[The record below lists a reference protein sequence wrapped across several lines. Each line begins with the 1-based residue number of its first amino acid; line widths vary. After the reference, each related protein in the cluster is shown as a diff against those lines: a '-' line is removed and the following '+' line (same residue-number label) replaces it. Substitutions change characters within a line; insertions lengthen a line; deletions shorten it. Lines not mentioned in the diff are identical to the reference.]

1 MEDLEKTKEN
11 IVPLRGGR
19 NMEQLEMVLTASE
32 DQLKAEQR
40 AHEERIQLYDGLDP
54 LQPWYE
60 YICWIEQ
67 THPASGKQGA
77 NNSILL
83 QCIAKFENDERY
95 QQDHRFI
102 KLCMKYIDTQ
112 SSPQELYQELYDRG
126 IGTLCAELYIGWAY
140 YYDAEDN
147 FAQTEAIYQK
157 GLDAGA
163 LPKQEL
169 EQAHKQFGFSMSQR
183 LLHKDECSKQKFQ
196 TKLAER
202 RNALTSLKGQRNIHV
217 GSIRT
222 GLAVRSY
229 NPGIVKQ
236 ENVSPNENHSFAV
249 PVFTGAGNSSKSN
262 TALENQSIVRSFVNA
277 IRDRENVREPGPWS
291 DAKLSKKRGPLFG
304 ASHGPRFEISEDA
317 VEFIAIPL
325 LVDNLSRGIQLEPNH
340 KRNNYPQK
348 PFEIA
353 PCDDDKP
360 SGFPLYDKTFLYCRG
375 LKVDFCPEELRGY
388 RYFKRS
394 GIQNRMTERY
404 DPIWS
409 NGAEAGIRLHPY
421 HVREFKC
428 DVKSDLKTDRPP
440 ADSSWDD
447 IQTRIRELY
456 AVGRSEELSMEELR
470 LQKWKEGK
478 IKRYIDKKHD
488 DDMLRVDMDETVV
501 QSKRVSF
508 APARGSIMPPA
519 QMDRKAATPHVGVSG
534 MLMIC
539 EEQPEEFSVVLPDSP
554 SKTLGSLRKTDK
566 RRSEDSPALKTAPK
580 KPSIDEGG
588 DDDGE
593 EGFAM
598 PKPKSKVAIPI
609 FVDDEA
615 DPVDNKE
622 SNDYYPNET
631 CSTQVFNMFVKSQ
644 STPLGMKSVARSSVT
659 LLPRQNLLLE
669 EIEEPTAALQDE
681 NLAQIQQM
689 KSSNENT
696 ESESLTPST
705 SNSTQAQKQLSTIME
720 RTETSTISA
729 TCSTKSSVSSPPLG
743 EMIPTE
749 QEQSVNNTNINMKQ
763 AGKNL
768 STIPVELPA
777 IFKVPETLGKSGE
790 VPADPPKSVPISP
803 FIIHIDSTETMAK
816 IPLVSK
822 NALPIKMSPTLI
834 DDKENQ
840 ELVEPIPDEATATT
854 TTTSNLL
861 LRKNLSHLPQRE
873 PVGVNSIMSF
883 KMTTERTNTVP
894 LPLVKHSTES
904 VAAPTPTAKQIKA
917 DDSLFELLVRTPSPK
932 SAKAKSPTMVAAVEK
947 QSEIADKNASFFD
960 LAEFQKT
967 PEKKFQSIP
976 NVISNVQAQTSD
988 NPQPL
993 KIQSV
998 RGAAWEDFPSPPKR
1012 GSLEDMN
1019 TEIFSLHMNK
1029 MKNSTLLP
1037 GRFTEFEMPDKVAGV
1052 DISPSDELKVGGKI
1066 SSLQQIDFDIS
1077 ISENKIKQMALGG
1090 EKQEKKQDADGFK
1103 IPAPIFKSPPPIIDL
1118 DDDDGD
1124 DLGKSIYVAKLATP
1138 VEVRPQWEEIDEY
1151 FNPANNEY
1159 MRKEVDLDGTMQ
1171 FIYQQTNSDTGEI
1184 DPFDPKLQEAFLE
1197 KMDFMSYI
1205 EELTTCCLV
1214 NKVQPLAKGMIESV
1228 NDVKFSVTKKIGE
1241 GTFGTV
1247 YNAKNLT
1254 TGEQVAMKQER
1265 PANLWEYYICLE
1277 LRARINHDEI
1287 LPGLMGVDY
1296 AIVGNNASVLVS
1308 QFSRFGNILDVANM
1322 IKRVTTKNIDE
1333 FIAMIITTQILSII
1347 DHLHSCMIIH
1357 ADIKPDNFLL
1367 MSPIN
1372 MSSNIPC
1379 VQLIDFGVSID
1390 LKLFPKGTAFKKIV
1404 TTECFTCIEM
1414 LEKRPWTYQPDLYG
1428 VAGTTHVMLFGKYME
1443 VQKDIINWNIKARMP
1458 RYFRKAVWDNYFV
1471 TLLNIRDCNKMP
1483 NLQTL
1488 RGMLLAEIEENDKY
1502 IRDKVNEFN
1511 QALLSA

>member
-11 IVPLRGGR
+11 IVPLKGGR
-19 NMEQLEMVLTASE
+19 NMEQLEMVLTSSE
-32 DQLKAEQR
+32 TQLKEEQR
-40 AHEERIQLYDGLDP
+40 AHEERIQNYEGPDP

-60 YICWIEQ
+60 YILFLEQ
-67 THPASGKQGA
+67 THPASGNKA
-77 NNSILL
+77 ILL
-83 QCIAKFENDERY
+83 KCIAKFENDERY
-95 QQDHRFI
+95 HQDHRFI

-126 IGTLCAELYIGWAY
+126 IGTMCAELYIGWAY

-163 LPKQEL
+163 VPKQEL
-169 EQAHKQFGFSMSQR
+169 EQAHRQFGFSMSQR
-183 LLHKDECSKQKFQ
+183 LLHKDETSKQKFQ

-202 RNALTSLKGQRNIHV
+202 RNALTSLKAQRNIHV

-236 ENVSPNENHSFAV
+236 ENVSPNENSSSAV
-249 PVFTGAGNSSKSN
+249 PIFTGGTGNSSKSM
-262 TALENQSIVRSFVNA
+262 APENHSIVRSFVNA
-277 IRDRENVREPGPWS
+277 SRDRENIREPGPWS
-291 DAKLSKKRGPLFG
+291 DAKSNKKRGPLFG
-304 ASHGPRFEISEDA
+304 ASHGPRFEISEDSA
-317 VEFIAIPL
+317 DFVPIPL
-325 LVDNLSRGIQLEPNH
+325 LVDNSNRGIQLEPNH
-340 KRNNYPQK
+340 KRTNYPQK

-375 LKVDFCPEELRGY
+375 LKEDFCPEELRGY
-388 RYFKRS
+388 RYFKRR
-394 GIQNRMTERY
+394 GIQNQMTHRY
-404 DPIWS
+404 DPIWA

-421 HVREFKC
+421 HLREYKC
-428 DVKSDLKTDRPP
+428 DPKNDLKTDRP
-440 ADSSWDD
+440 AVDSSWDE

-456 AVGRSEELSMEELR
+456 APVGEELSMEELR

-519 QMDRKAATPHVGVSG
+519 QFDTGKKVATTPPVAPG
-534 MLMIC
+534 MLMIS
-539 EEQPEEFSVVLPDSP
+539 EENSDEHTSP
-554 SKTLGSLRKTDK
+554 NSPPKNLDVLRKSDVCK
-566 RRSEDSPALKTAPK
+566 RRSEESPALKSAAK
-580 KPSIDEGG
+580 KPSLDNEDEK
-588 DDDGE
+588 E
-593 EGFAM
+593 FVA
-598 PKPKSKVAIPI
+598 PQPKSKVTIPI

-615 DPVDNKE
+615 EPVDNKDA
-622 SNDYYPNET
+622 NDYYPNET

-644 STPLGMKSVARSSVT
+644 STPLGMKSGGRSSVAP
-659 LLPRQNLLLE
+659 LPRQNLMLE
-669 EIEEPTAALQDE
+669 ELDEPMAPQQDE

-689 KSSNENT
+689 KTSNENA
-696 ESESLTPST
+696 EPEMLTPST
-705 SNSTQAQKQLSTIME
+705 SNSTQVQKQLSTIME
-720 RTETSTISA
+720 RTETSTISGA
-729 TCSTKSSVSSPPLG
+729 CSTKSSVSSPPLASP
-743 EMIPTE
+743 MISSE
-749 QEQSVNNTNINMKQ
+749 QEHSVNHTNVNMKQ
-763 AGKNL
+763 AVKNL
-768 STIPVELPA
+768 SSIPVELPST
-777 IFKVPETLGKSGE
+777 FKIPETVVKSE
-790 VPADPPKSVPISP
+790 EPSTDAPKAVSISP
-803 FIIHIDSTETMAK
+803 FVIHIDSTETMAK

-822 NALPIKMSPTLI
+822 NALPAKLPAAPI
-834 DDKENQ
+834 DDKENLEQ
-840 ELVEPIPDEATATT
+840 MEPIPVPDDVTATT
-854 TTTSNLL
+854 TTTNLL

-894 LPLVKHSTES
+894 LPLVKQPET
-904 VAAPTPTAKQIKA
+904 AAAQAPTQAVKQIKA

-932 SAKAKSPTMVAAVEK
+932 PLKVKSPTHQAAAVSAAGDKHSEVAA
-947 QSEIADKNASFFD
+947 KNSSFFD
-960 LAEFQKT
+960 LADFQKT
-967 PEKKFQSIP
+967 PEKKSNIQNVP
-976 NVISNVQAQTSD
+976 NVISNIQAPTTD
-988 NPQPL
+988 NPKPL

-998 RGAAWEDFPSPPKR
+998 MGAINLEDFPSPPKR

-1037 GRFTEFEMPDKVAGV
+1037 GRFTEFEVPDRVAV
-1052 DISPSDELKVGGKI
+1052 DISPSSDKKDKI
-1066 SSLQQIDFDIS
+1066 DPLQQLDFDIS
-1077 ISENKIKQMALGG
+1077 MSESKIKQLNLD
-1090 EKQEKKQDADGFK
+1090 EKKKKDADGFK
-1103 IPAPIFKSPPPIIDL
+1103 IPAPVFKSPPIIDL
-1118 DDDDGD
+1118 DDDGDSGD
-1124 DLGKSIYVAKLATP
+1124 DLGKSIYVAKPASP

-1171 FIYQQTNSDTGEI
+1171 FIYQQTNADSAEI

-1205 EELTTCCLV
+1205 EDLPTCCLV

-1247 YNAKNLT
+1247 YSAKNLA

-1277 LRARINHDEI
+1277 LRARINHDDI
-1287 LPGLMGVDY
+1287 LPGLMNVDY

-1308 QFSRFGNILDVANM
+1308 QFSRFGNILDVANR
-1322 IKRVTTKNIDE
+1322 IKRITTKNIDE

-1372 MSSNIPC
+1372 MNSNIPC

-1390 LKLFPKGTAFKKIV
+1390 LKLFPKGTTFKKIV

-1414 LEKRPWTYQPDLYG
+1414 LENRPWTYQPDLYG

-1471 TLLNIRDCNKMP
+1471 TLLNIRDCNEMP

>member
-11 IVPLRGGR
+11 ILPLRGGR
-19 NMEQLEMVLTASE
+19 KMEQLEMALNSEAQLKE
-32 DQLKAEQR
+32 DQL
-40 AHEERIQLYDGLDP
+40 AHEERIKNYDGPDP

-67 THPASGKQGA
+67 AHPASGKQSS
-77 NNSILL
+77 NNTILL
-83 QCIAKFENDERY
+83 KCIVKFEKDERY
-95 QQDHRFI
+95 QQDHRFV

-112 SSPQELYQELYDRG
+112 QSPQELYQELYDRG
-126 IGTLCAELYIGWAY
+126 IGTMCAELYIGWAY

-147 FAQTEAIYQK
+147 FTQTEAIYQK

-163 LPKQEL
+163 VPKQDL

-183 LLHKDECSKQKFQ
+183 LLHKDETSKQKFQ
-196 TKLAER
+196 SKLAER

-236 ENVSPNENHSFAV
+236 ENLSPNENTSPAT
-249 PVFTGAGNSSKSN
+249 PAIFTGPGNSSKS
-262 TALENQSIVRSFVNA
+262 TAADNQSIASSFVNA
-277 IRDRENVREPGPWS
+277 SRDRENVREPGPWS
-291 DAKLSKKRGPLFG
+291 DAKSSKNRGPLFG
-304 ASHGPRFEISEDA
+304 ASQGTRFEISEDSA
-317 VEFIAIPL
+317 DFVPIPSM
-325 LVDNLSRGIQLEPNH
+325 VDNLHRGIQLEPNH
-340 KRNNYPQK
+340 KKTNYPQK

-360 SGFPLYDKTFLYCRG
+360 SGFPLYDKTFLYCCG
-375 LKVDFCPEELRGY
+375 LKEDFSPEELRGY
-388 RYFKRS
+388 RYFKRR
-394 GIQNRMTERY
+394 GIQNRMTDGY
-404 DPIWS
+404 DPIWA
-409 NGAEAGIRLHPY
+409 NGALAGIRLHPY

-428 DVKSDLKTDRPP
+428 DPKNDLKFERP
-440 ADSSWDD
+440 AVDSTWDD
-447 IQTRIRELY
+447 IQTRIKELY
-456 AVGRSEELSMEELR
+456 VHGGEELSMEELR

-478 IKRYIDKKHD
+478 IKRYIDKKND

-508 APARGSIMPPA
+508 APARGSIMPSA
-519 QMDRKAATPHVGVSG
+519 FGQADRKPASPLVAPG
-534 MLMIC
+534 MLVIS
-539 EEQPEEFSVVLPDSP
+539 EEQPDELSVVEQTEQTTPSSP
-554 SKTLGSLRKTDK
+554 PKNADVQRKSEAYK
-566 RRSEDSPALKTAPK
+566 RRSEESPALKSAPK
-580 KPSIDEGG
+580 KPSIDG
-588 DDDGE
+588 DDEKD
-593 EGFAM
+593 FVM
-598 PKPKSKVAIPI
+598 PMPKSKVTIPI
-609 FVDDEA
+609 FVDDEMEPA
-615 DPVDNKE
+615 ENKD

-644 STPLGMKSVARSSVT
+644 STPLGLKSGARSSVAP
-659 LLPRQNLLLE
+659 LSRQNLLLE
-669 EIEEPTAALQDE
+669 EMEEPAAPQQDE
-681 NLAQIQQM
+681 NFAQMQQM
-689 KSSNENT
+689 KASNENG
-696 ESESLTPST
+696 EPESLTPSS
-705 SNSTQAQKQLSTIME
+705 SNLTQVQKQLSTIME
-720 RTETSTISA
+720 RTETSTISGA
-729 TCSTKSSVSSPPLG
+729 CSTKSSVSSPPLG
-743 EMIPTE
+743 EAASPMIPSE
-749 QEQSVNNTNINMKQ
+749 QELSVNHTNTNMKQ
-763 AGKNL
+763 AVKNL
-768 STIPVELPA
+768 SCMPVEVTSA
-777 IFKVPETLGKSGE
+777 FKIPGTVEKPEESKAASL
-790 VPADPPKSVPISP
+790 SP
-803 FIIHIDSTETMAK
+803 FVIHIDSTETMAK

-822 NALPIKMSPTLI
+822 SALPAKLPVATV

-840 ELVEPIPDEATATT
+840 DAVMETIEVPDEITATT
-854 TTTSNLL
+854 TTNL
-861 LRKNLSHLPQRE
+861 LRKNVSHIPQRE

-894 LPLVKHSTES
+894 LPLVKQAES
-904 VAAPTPTAKQIKA
+904 GAASAQPVKQIKA

-932 SAKAKSPTMVAAVEK
+932 PLKTKSPPLIATAMEK
-947 QSEIADKNASFFD
+947 KSDVADKNSSFFD
-960 LAEFQKT
+960 LADFQKT
-967 PEKKFQSIP
+967 PEKKATFQ
-976 NVISNVQAQTSD
+976 NLISNVQAPTSD
-988 NPQPL
+988 NPKPL

-998 RGAAWEDFPSPPKR
+998 MGAINLEDFPSPPKR
-1012 GSLEDMN
+1012 SSLDDMN

-1037 GRFTEFEMPDKVAGV
+1037 GRFTEFEVPDKVTA
-1052 DISPSDELKVGGKI
+1052 DISPPSDRRGKMEP
-1066 SSLQQIDFDIS
+1066 QQQLDFDIS
-1077 ISENKIKQMALGG
+1077 MSESKLKQITLDEA
-1090 EKQEKKQDADGFK
+1090 KKKKKDADGFK
-1103 IPAPIFKSPPPIIDL
+1103 IPAPVYKSPPIIDL
-1118 DDDDGD
+1118 DDDGDSGD
-1124 DLGKSIYVAKLATP
+1124 DLGRSIYVAKAASP
-1138 VEVRPQWEEIDEY
+1138 AEVRQQWDEIDEY

-1171 FIYQQTNSDTGEI
+1171 FIYHQTNTDVSEI

-1197 KMDFMSYI
+1197 KMDFMRYI
-1205 EELTTCCLV
+1205 EDLTTCCLV
-1214 NKVQPLAKGMIESV
+1214 NKVQPLSKGMVESV
-1228 NDVKFSVTKKIGE
+1228 NEVRFSVTKKIGE

-1254 TGEQVAMKQER
+1254 SGEQVAMKQER

-1277 LRARINHDEI
+1277 LRSRINHDDI
-1287 LPGLMGVDY
+1287 LPGLMSVDY

-1308 QFSRFGNILDVANM
+1308 QFSRYGNILDVANR

-1372 MSSNIPC
+1372 IHSNIPC

-1390 LKLFPKGTAFKKIV
+1390 LKLFPKGTTFKKIV

-1471 TLLNIRDCNKMP
+1471 TLLNIRDCNEMP
-1483 NLQTL
+1483 NLQAL

-1502 IRDKVNEFN
+1502 IRDKVHEFN

>member
-1 MEDLEKTKEN
+1 
-11 IVPLRGGR
+11 
-19 NMEQLEMVLTASE
+19 MEQLEMVLTASE
-32 DQLKAEQR
+32 EQLKEGQR
-40 AHEERIQLYDGLDP
+40 THEERIQQYDGPDP

-77 NNSILL
+77 NNAILL
-83 QCIAKFENDERY
+83 KCIAKFENDERY

-147 FAQTEAIYQK
+147 FSQTDAIYQK

-163 LPKQEL
+163 VPKQEL

-196 TKLAER
+196 STLVER

-236 ENVSPNENHSFAV
+236 ENVSPNENNSYAV

-262 TALENQSIVRSFVNA
+262 GASENHSIVRSFVNA
-277 IRDRENVREPGPWS
+277 SRDRENVREPGPWS
-291 DAKLSKKRGPLFG
+291 DAKSSKSRGPLFG
-304 ASHGPRFEISEDA
+304 ASHGPRFEISEDSI
-317 VEFIAIPL
+317 EFIPIP
-325 LVDNLSRGIQLEPNH
+325 VQVENLSRGIQLESNH
-340 KRNNYPQK
+340 KRTNYPQK

-375 LKVDFCPEELRGY
+375 TKEDFCPEELRGY
-388 RYFKRS
+388 RYFKRR
-394 GIQNRMTERY
+394 GIQNQMTARY
-404 DPIWS
+404 DPIWA

-428 DVKSDLKTDRPP
+428 DLKSDLKTDRPP
-440 ADSSWDD
+440 VDRSWDD
-447 IQTRIRELY
+447 MQTRIREIY
-456 AVGRSEELSMEELR
+456 ASPAGEELSMEELR

-519 QMDRKAATPHVGVSG
+519 QFDRKPATPPVILPPG
-534 MLMIC
+534 MLMIY
-539 EEQPEEFSVVLPDSP
+539 EEQPDELSVALPNSP
-554 SKTLGSLRKTDK
+554 PKSTATVRKSDK
-566 RRSEDSPALKTAPK
+566 RRSEESPALKSAPK
-580 KPSIDEGG
+580 KASIDE
-588 DDDGE
+588 DDDE
-593 EGFAM
+593 EKGFAV
-598 PKPKSKVAIPI
+598 PKPKSKVTIPI

-615 DPVDNKE
+615 EPVESKE

-644 STPLGMKSVARSSVT
+644 STPLGMKSGARSSVAP
-659 LLPRQNLLLE
+659 LPRQHLMLE
-669 EIEEPTAALQDE
+669 EMEEPAAPLQDE
-681 NLAQIQQM
+681 NLAQIHQM
-689 KSSNENT
+689 KTSNENA
-696 ESESLTPST
+696 EPESLTPST
-705 SNSTQAQKQLSTIME
+705 SNSTQVQKQLSTIME
-720 RTETSTISA
+720 RTETSTISGA
-729 TCSTKSSVSSPPLG
+729 CSTKSSVSSPPLG
-743 EMIPTE
+743 ELASPMIPSE
-749 QEQSVNNTNINMKQ
+749 QEQSVNHTDVNMKQ
-763 AGKNL
+763 AVKNL
-768 STIPVELPA
+768 DQPLT
-777 IFKVPETLGKSGE
+777 FKIPETFEKPDE
-790 VPADPPKSVPISP
+790 PKAAAMISP
-803 FIIHIDSTETMAK
+803 FVIHIDSTETMAK

-822 NALPIKMSPTLI
+822 NALPAKLPATPI
-834 DDKENQ
+834 DEKENL
-840 ELVEPIPDEATATT
+840 ELAEPISVPDEVTAPT

-894 LPLVKHSTES
+894 LPLVKHPAES
-904 VAAPTPTAKQIKA
+904 AAAPAPAVKQINA

-932 SAKAKSPTMVAAVEK
+932 LAKAKSPPALVAATVEK
-947 QSEIADKNASFFD
+947 QSEVAAKNSSFFD
-960 LAEFQKT
+960 LADFQKT
-967 PEKKFQSIP
+967 PEKKIQHVP
-976 NVISNVQAQTSD
+976 NVISNVQAPTRD

-998 RGAAWEDFPSPPKR
+998 MGAINLEDFPSPPKR
-1012 GSLEDMN
+1012 SSLEDMN

-1037 GRFTEFEMPDKVAGV
+1037 GRFTEFEMPEKVAGV
-1052 DISPSDELKVGGKI
+1052 DISPPSKTHQAIGGKI
-1066 SSLQQIDFDIS
+1066 DQLDFDIS
-1077 ISENKIKQMALGG
+1077 MSESKLKKIYLDDGTK
-1090 EKQEKKQDADGFK
+1090 KKQDADGFK
-1103 IPAPIFKSPPPIIDL
+1103 IPAPVFKSPPAIINL
-1118 DDDDGD
+1118 DDDDDDDDNNGD
-1124 DLGKSIYVAKLATP
+1124 DLGKSIYIAKPASP

-1159 MRKEVDLDGTMQ
+1159 MKKEVDLDGTMQ
-1171 FIYQQTNSDTGEI
+1171 FIYQQTNSETDL

-1205 EELTTCCLV
+1205 EELGTCCMV
-1214 NKVQPLAKGMIESV
+1214 NKVQPLAKGMIETV

-1247 YNAKNLT
+1247 YSAKNLN

-1287 LPGLMGVDY
+1287 LPGLMSVDY

-1308 QFSRFGNILDVANM
+1308 QFSRFGNILDVANL

-1372 MSSNIPC
+1372 MQSNIPC

-1390 LKLFPKGTAFKKIV
+1390 LKLFPKGTTFKKIV

-1414 LEKRPWTYQPDLYG
+1414 LERRPWTYQPDLYG

-1458 RYFRKAVWDNYFV
+1458 RYFRKSMWDNYFV
-1471 TLLNIRDCNKMP
+1471 TMLNVRDCNEMP

>member
-1 MEDLEKTKEN
+1 
-11 IVPLRGGR
+11 
-19 NMEQLEMVLTASE
+19 MEQLEMVLTAS
-32 DQLKAEQR
+32 DGQLKEEQR
-40 AHEERIQLYDGLDP
+40 AHEERIQQYDGPDP

-67 THPASGKQGA
+67 THPASSKQGA
-77 NNSILL
+77 NNAILL
-83 QCIAKFENDERY
+83 KCIAKFENDERY

-147 FAQTEAIYQK
+147 FSQTEAIYQK

-163 LPKQEL
+163 VPKQEL

-183 LLHKDECSKQKFQ
+183 LLHKDEGSKQKFQ
-196 TKLAER
+196 SKLAER
-202 RNALTSLKGQRNIHV
+202 RNALTSLKGQRNAHV

-236 ENVSPNENHSFAV
+236 ENVSPNGNSSYAV
-249 PVFTGAGNSSKSN
+249 PVFTGAGNSSKSV
-262 TALENQSIVRSFVNA
+262 AAPENQSIVRSFVNA
-277 IRDRENVREPGPWS
+277 SRDRENVREPGPWS
-291 DAKLSKKRGPLFG
+291 DAKSSKKRGPLFG
-304 ASHGPRFEISEDA
+304 ASHGPRFEISEDS
-317 VEFIAIPL
+317 VEFIPIP
-325 LVDNLSRGIQLEPNH
+325 VQVENLSRGIQLEANH
-340 KRNNYPQK
+340 KRTNYPQK

-375 LKVDFCPEELRGY
+375 LQEDFCPEELRGY
-388 RYFKRS
+388 RYFKRR
-394 GIQNRMTERY
+394 GIRNQMTDRY
-404 DPIWS
+404 DPIWA

-428 DVKSDLKTDRPP
+428 DPKNDLQTDHP
-440 ADSSWDD
+440 AVDSSWDD

-456 AVGRSEELSMEELR
+456 AAPVGEELSMEELR

-519 QMDRKAATPHVGVSG
+519 QMDRKPVTAAPD

-539 EEQPEEFSVVLPDSP
+539 EEQPDEQLSVAMPSSP
-554 SKTLGSLRKTDK
+554 PKTLGALRKSDK
-566 RRSEDSPALKTAPK
+566 RRSEESPALKSAPK
-580 KPSIDEGG
+580 KPSMDEEDGK
-588 DDDGE
+588 DDKEAKD
-593 EGFAM
+593 FVA
-598 PKPKSKVAIPI
+598 PKPKAKVTIPI
-609 FVDDEA
+609 FVDDETE
-615 DPVDNKE
+615 PVYNKE

-644 STPLGMKSVARSSVT
+644 STPLGMKSGARSSQAQ
-659 LLPRQNLLLE
+659 LPRQQLLLE
-669 EIEEPTAALQDE
+669 EMEEPAVPLQDE
-681 NLAQIQQM
+681 NLAQMQQM
-689 KSSNENT
+689 KTSNENA
-696 ESESLTPST
+696 EPESLTPST
-705 SNSTQAQKQLSTIME
+705 SNSTQVQKQLSTIME
-720 RTETSTISA
+720 RTETSTISGA
-729 TCSTKSSVSSPPLG
+729 CSTKSSVSSPPLG
-743 EMIPTE
+743 EVASPMIPSD
-749 QEQSVNNTNINMKQ
+749 QEQSVNHTNVNMKQ
-763 AGKNL
+763 AVKNL
-768 STIPVELPA
+768 STMPVEPLST
-777 IFKVPETLGKSGE
+777 FKVPEEPSSDAPK
-790 VPADPPKSVPISP
+790 PASISP
-803 FIIHIDSTETMAK
+803 FVIHIDSTETMAK
-816 IPLVSK
+816 IPLVAKS
-822 NALPIKMSPTLI
+822 ALPPKLPIE
-834 DDKENQ
+834 DKENL
-840 ELVEPIPDEATATT
+840 ELPEPIPVPDEVTATT

-894 LPLVKHSTES
+894 LPLIKQPPTEN
-904 VAAPTPTAKQIKA
+904 APAPAPAVKQIKA

-932 SAKAKSPTMVAAVEK
+932 PAKTKTPPMAEK
-947 QSEIADKNASFFD
+947 QSEVAGKNSSFFD
-960 LAEFQKT
+960 LADFQKT
-967 PEKKFQSIP
+967 PEKKSQNVP
-976 NVISNVQAQTSD
+976 NVISNVQAPTSD

-998 RGAAWEDFPSPPKR
+998 MGAINLEDFPSPPKR
-1012 GSLEDMN
+1012 GSIEDMN
-1019 TEIFSLHMNK
+1019 TEIFSLGMNK

-1037 GRFTEFEMPDKVAGV
+1037 GRFTEFELPDKVAGV
-1052 DISPSDELKVGGKI
+1052 DISPPSGHQKAAKLEPLHQ
-1066 SSLQQIDFDIS
+1066 LDFDIS
-1077 ISENKIKQMALGG
+1077 MSESKLKQMALSD
-1090 EKQEKKQDADGFK
+1090 EKAKKKQDADGFK
-1103 IPAPIFKSPPPIIDL
+1103 VPAPVFKSPPPIIDL
-1118 DDDDGD
+1118 DDDEEDDGV
-1124 DLGKSIYVAKLATP
+1124 DLGKSIYVAKPASP

-1171 FIYQQTNSDTGEI
+1171 FIYQQTNSDAAEI

-1205 EELTTCCLV
+1205 EELSTCCLV

-1228 NDVKFSVTKKIGE
+1228 NEVKFSVTKKIGE

-1247 YNAKNLT
+1247 YSAKNLT

-1287 LPGLMGVDY
+1287 LPGLMSVDY

-1308 QFSRFGNILDVANM
+1308 QFSRFGNILDVANL

-1333 FIAMIITTQILSII
+1333 FIAMIITAQILSII

-1367 MSPIN
+1367 MTPIN
-1372 MSSNIPC
+1372 MNSNIPC

-1390 LKLFPKGTAFKKIV
+1390 LKLFPKRTTFKKIV

-1458 RYFRKAVWDNYFV
+1458 RYFRKALWDNYFV
-1471 TLLNIRDCNKMP
+1471 TLLNIRDCSEMP